1 MTSIACLVKEAKDW
15 AVLAD
20 WEAWERLLRM
30 EVESVTSL
38 ASAREEVEGLAR
50 RITLLKGELAEA
62 HWAREMVKENF

>member
-1 MTSIACLVKEAKDW
+1 
-15 AVLAD
+15 
-20 WEAWERLLRM
+20 M